1 MALYGARGGRWAFTE
16 RDGSALARGAGWM
29 LLGDSLLEWQGDAL
43 VMRLDERTVPWPGRI
58 RGTLRFHP
66 AALGTHGYA
75 LDAAARHCW
84 QPVAPL
90 GRVEV
95 ALDRPAWRWQ
105 GSAYLDANWGAAPLE
120 ADFRDW
126 SWSRA
131 RIGRRAVILYD
142 VARRDGSSLSLAL
155 ACDAAGAAAVIE
167 PPPPHLLAPTRW
179 RLPRPLRADGTPRLL
194 RTLEDAPFYARS
206 LLAAPL
212 LGTAATA
219 VHESLSLDRFRARW
233 VQALL
238 PFRILRR

>member
-1 MALYGARGGRWAFTE
+1 MALYGARGASWAFTE
-16 RDGSALARGAGWM
+16 RDGTALARGARWM
-29 LLGDSLLEWQGDAL
+29 LLGESLLEWQGDAL

-66 AALGTHGYA
+66 DALGQRSFA
-75 LDAAARHCW
+75 LDAAARHGW

-90 GRVEV
+90 GRVDV
-95 ALDRPAWRWQ
+95 ALERPAWRWQ

-120 ADFRDW
+120 ADFRAW

-142 VARRDGSSLSLAL
+142 VTRRDAGRASLAL
-155 ACDAAGAAAVIE
+155 ACDAAGTIADIE
-167 PPPPHLLAPTRW
+167 PPPPQTLPPTRW
-179 RLPRPLRADGTPRLL
+179 RLPRPLRAEAPPRLL